1 MLEVGKNSR
10 FLVKWK
16 TNIYDFSKEKEN
28 EIKSLFAKKYGID
41 KDHVKVVPEFII
53 IDKQGNEIDMAKDV
67 ITNIQD
73 PKFQIKLFKEYL
85 DINNIEGYDF
95 DTICKIDSELN
106 GLIDY
111 GVYDKYRRYS
121 IKWIRWSNFLS
132 YGSDNYLDF
141 TQFNGLTLLNGKNQ
155 VGKTTISNDLIH
167 FLLFGTTNKTK
178 TQSEIFN
185 RYLPDE
191 TNVTVEGCI
200 TIEGED
206 YVIKRTLS
214 RPSYKKRTTKSKVTQ
229 KVEYY
234 KIVGGT
240 EEELV
245 DYIEDQ
251 KDESS
256 VKTNKI
262 IKEAIGNESDFDLI
276 MSITESNLDSL
287 IEKKEAERGRILSRW
302 IGMLPL
308 EVKDTLARDKF
319 NQEVKPFLVS
329 NRYDKETLQNEIE
342 SFETVIKELIKT
354 NDKYTNEVKALDTE
368 IENLEKTLTTLA
380 SSKSVIDENLLKID
394 ITSLNKKMDD
404 ITASGKLKSDEI
416 SSIDK
421 ELKELGDIN
430 FSVEEYDNINKDLA
444 KSNIEKGRLS
454 AEYKQLKHEIEHLK
468 KSEFCPTCGKKLDN
482 VDNTKQIAEKE
493 KQLEK
498 VISEGK
504 TLSSHI
510 EECEKKIETLKSDR
524 EKYDRKNK
532 ISTKK
537 VALQLNLEQ
546 LRNSWKE
553 YNSTKT
559 EYKKNSEAIDKN
571 NNIELQIRNTDIIL
585 KGKRNNRDVDIR
597 SITENEASMNKYSEN
612 IAERKKLIK
621 TINDEE
627 ILIKNWKIY
636 IELVGK
642 NGISKM
648 VLRRSLPI
656 INAKLREVLSDV
668 CDFDVEVS
676 INEKNEVNFYLIK
689 DNVVAD
695 ICSGS
700 GFEKTAA
707 SLALRFVL
715 GSISTIPRLNYV
727 TLDEVWGRVE
737 ESNYEPIHSLLDKML
752 KEYDFLLL
760 VSHQDQIKN
769 WCEKSLIAEKNKNI
783 SSVRVAAIRVDILPS
798 LK

>member
-1 MLEVGKNSR
+1 MLNVGKNSR
-10 FLVKWK
+10 FLIKWK

-28 EIKSLFAKKYGID
+28 EIKVAFAKKYGIE
-41 KDHVKVVPEFII
+41 KEHVKVVPEFII
-53 IDKQGNEIDMAKDV
+53 VDKEGNELDMAKDV

-73 PKFQIKLFKEYL
+73 PKFQTKLFKEYL

-95 DTICKIDSELN
+95 DIICKIDSELN

-111 GVYDKYRRYS
+111 TVYDKYRRYS
-121 IKWIRWSNFLS
+121 IKWVKWSNFLS
-132 YGSDNYLDF
+132 YGRDNFLDF

-155 VGKTTISNDLIH
+155 VGKTTVSNDLIH
-167 FLLFGTTNKTK
+167 FLLFGSTNKTK
-178 TQSEIFN
+178 TQAEIFN
-185 RYLPDE
+185 RHLPEE

-200 TIEGED
+200 TIDGED

-214 RPSYKKRTTKSKVTQ
+214 RPALKKRTAKSKVTQ

-234 KIVGGT
+234 KIVGDS

-245 DYIEDQ
+245 EYIEDQ

-308 EVKDTLARDKF
+308 EAKDSLAREKF
-319 NQEVKPFLVS
+319 NQEIKPFLAS
-329 NRYDKETLQNEIE
+329 NTYNKESLNNEIE
-342 SFETVIKELIKT
+342 SFKTMVQELIKS
-354 NDKYTNEVKALDTE
+354 NDKYSKENETFEKE
-368 IENLEKTLTTLA
+368 IENIEKLLNTL
-380 SSKSVIDENLLKID
+380 SMSKTQIDKNLLKVD
-394 ITSLNKKMDD
+394 ITSLKKKMND
-404 ITASGKLKSDEI
+404 ITASGKEKSNEI
-416 SSIDK
+416 NEIEN
-421 ELKELGDIN
+421 ELKEIGEVE
-430 FSVEEYDNINKDLA
+430 FSVEEYDKINKDIA
-444 KSNIEKGRLS
+444 NANVEKGRLG
-454 AEYKQLKHEIEHLK
+454 AEYRQLKHEIEHLK

-482 VDNTKQIAEKE
+482 IDNSKQIADKE
-493 KQLEK
+493 NKLKEITEEGRILSENIDRFQKKLESMK
-498 VISEGK
+498 N
-504 TLSSHI
+504 
-510 EECEKKIETLKSDR
+510 DR
-524 EKYDRKNK
+524 ERYDRKNK

-553 YNSTKT
+553 CNNIVN

-571 NNIELQIRNTDIIL
+571 NEIDILIRNNEIIL
-585 KGKRNNRDVDIR
+585 KGKRSGREVNLKTIIENEGLINKYNEG
-597 SITENEASMNKYSEN
+597 ITER
-612 IAERKKLIK
+612 IKLIK
-621 TINDEE
+621 TIDEE
-627 ILIKNWKIY
+627 EKLVKHWRIY
-636 IELVGK
+636 MDLVGK

-656 INAKLREVLSDV
+656 INAKLKEVLSDV
-668 CDFDVEVS
+668 CDFDVEVYV
-676 INEKNEVNFYLIK
+676 NEKNEVNFYIVKDGIK
-689 DNVVAD
+689 AD
-695 ICSGS
+695 IGSGS

-769 WCEKSLIAEKNKNI
+769 WCEKSLIAEKKSNV
-783 SSVRVAAIRVDILPS
+783 SAIRIAS
-798 LK
+798 NREK

>member
-1 MLEVGKNSR
+1 MLSVGKDSK

-28 EIKSLFAKKYGID
+28 EIKSCFAKKYNIS
-41 KDHVKVVPEFII
+41 KDHIKVVPEFTI
-53 IDKQGNEIDMAKDV
+53 IDKEGNELDMAKDV

-73 PKFQIKLFKEYL
+73 PKFQIKLFQEYL

-121 IKWIRWSNFLS
+121 IKWIKWSNFLS
-132 YGSDNYLDF
+132 YGSDNILDF
-141 TQFNGLTLLNGKNQ
+141 TQFKGLTLLNGKNQ
-155 VGKTTISNDLIH
+155 VGKTTVSNDLIH

-178 TQSEIFN
+178 TQAEIFN
-185 RYLPDE
+185 RHLPEE
-191 TNVTVEGCI
+191 TNVIVEGCI
-200 TIEGED
+200 NIDGDD
-206 YVIKRTLS
+206 YVIKRVLS
-214 RPSYKKRTTKSKVTQ
+214 RPALKKRTSKSKVTQ

-234 KIVGGT
+234 KIVGGS
-240 EEELV
+240 EEELE

-251 KDESS
+251 KDEYSA
-256 VKTNKI
+256 KTNKV
-262 IKEAIGNESDFDLI
+262 IKEAIGNESDFDLV

-308 EVKDTLARDKF
+308 EVKDSLAREKF
-319 NQEVKPFLVS
+319 NQEIKPFLVS
-329 NRYDKETLQNEIE
+329 NRYDKETLKNEIE
-342 SFETVIKELIKT
+342 SFETVIKELIKQ
-354 NDKYTNEVKALDTE
+354 NDKYSKEIKEIDKE
-368 IENLEKTLTTLA
+368 IENFEKTLTTLA
-380 SSKSVIDENLLKID
+380 TSKSQVDENLLKVD
-394 ITSLNKKMDD
+394 ITTLSKKIDEL
-404 ITASGKLKSDEI
+404 IVSGKLKADELK
-416 SSIDK
+416 SIDE
-421 ELKELGDIN
+421 ELKEIGEVN
-430 FSVEEYDNINKDLA
+430 FSVEEYDRINKDIA
-444 KSNIEKGRLS
+444 TSNIEKGRLG
-454 AEYKQLKHEIEHLK
+454 AEYKQVKGEIEHLK
-468 KSEFCPTCGKKLDN
+468 KSEFCPTCGRKLDN
-482 VDNTKQIAEKE
+482 VDNTKQITEKNIR
-493 KQLEK
+493 LEAITK
-498 VISEGK
+498 DGKELSE
-504 TLSSHI
+504 HI
-510 EECEKKIETLKSDR
+510 TECEKKLEAIKTNR

-532 ISTKK
+532 ISAKK

-546 LRNSWKE
+546 LRSSYKDCDK
-553 YNSTKT
+553 TLT

-571 NNIELQIRNTDIIL
+571 NKIEIQMRNTEALL
-585 KGKRNNRDVDIR
+585 KGKRNNKEENTRTI
-597 SITENEASMNKYSEN
+597 IENESKINKHSDD
-612 IAERKKLIK
+612 ISERKKLIQK
-621 TINDEE
+621 IDEE
-627 ILIKNWKIY
+627 EKLIKNWKIY
-636 IELVGK
+636 MELVGK

-656 INAKLREVLSDV
+656 INAKIKEILSDV

-676 INEKNEVNFYLIK
+676 VNDKNEVNFYIIK
-689 DNVVAD
+689 DGIAAD

-715 GSISTIPRLNYV
+715 GSVSTIPRLNYV

-752 KEYDFLLL
+752 KEYDFLML

-769 WCEKSLIAEKNKNI
+769 WCEKSLIAEKNNNVSTI
-783 SSVRVAAIRVDILPS
+783 RVATQRE
-798 LK
+798 K